1 MMPVCRHGLELHTLH
16 SRDVIMLARCDG
28 LKALSITCDSSQA
41 WECTCCIVTGVILAG
56 NLKGLRDLTMS
67 GCDHLLDAHV
77 TTLGLCANLQTLM
90 LQDCQQVSNIGSL
103 RHCTMLQRLYLV
115 RAQVADIS
123 ALGCYTCLN
132 TISLAFNCSLTDIS
146 ALAQCKSLRHLDLHG
161 CTQVCSI
168 STLGECADLQTL
180 VLTSS
185 KVSDVSVLGQLSSL
199 EAVVLL
205 GSNALHDVSALRH
218 CTKLKVLDVRYC
230 KPLQKDNGIK
240 QGIPLWALE
249 WAAMDVSL
257 CGNSTR
263 LAWEHAIPLRHCS
276 ILPPFFRI
284 RPCS

>member
-1 MMPVCRHGLELHTLH
+1 MTTTTTTTTMTTTTQACKKFGVPKLAALALLRPIVSNGCLALRDLLQLACVCPSIRSGLHGTCIDTSSNHYGRDLSWRTLRQLLDAQLWRVVGVSMMPVCRHGLELHTLH

-161 CTQVCSI
+161 CTQVEGHGGC
-168 STLGECADLQTL
+168 
-180 VLTSS
+180 
-185 KVSDVSVLGQLSSL
+185 
-199 EAVVLL
+199 
-205 GSNALHDVSALRH
+205 
-218 CTKLKVLDVRYC
+218 
-230 KPLQKDNGIK
+230 
-240 QGIPLWALE
+240 W
-249 WAAMDVSL
+249 
-257 CGNSTR
+257 
-263 LAWEHAIPLRHCS
+263 
-276 ILPPFFRI
+276 
-284 RPCS
+284 